1 MNQFSNAG
9 QIMEFSMEKSASQ
22 GSDPNTLAKGRKP

>member
-22 GSDPNTLAKGRKP
+22 GSDPNT